1 MQKIKTLALSIPLLI
16 LAHAVIIT
24 GAWAAGEYKVSF
36 QQFSDSKAFYDDPRP
51 VFTELSIKKVLPP
64 EDYVQVTYNEEEM
77 KTLWAEVTGFRSPE
91 VVGKIAPEIK
101 PGKYSYQDKEKYPGL
116 KELMI
121 PMNYERF
128 RPGQP
133 PLAGNFSE
141 IEIIPTRQYY
151 YSIPIGQATKKYTD
165 ATKQDENGYI
175 IEDSYASG
183 LPFPRPSGKFKAQQI
198 MYNWEKRYLGSDNYY
213 LISLGKGFNGKL
225 VEDFDTTAIDWRI
238 KLNARVI
245 PPYGWYD
252 ERARKR
258 GEQSIYLFQQLSP
271 RDMYGNVINSTK
283 FVGINDY
290 DQFLVYIAMLRRIR
304 KLSGTDTQDIAA
316 GSDTIYEDYEGF
328 SQKLSPTRFPYK
340 YELLGEREY
349 LVPSYSLDG
358 SESISKSGVELAN
371 IKFERRPCYVVQLT
385 QLEKGF
391 IYGRRV
397 IYIDAETFLW
407 HRIENYD
414 QKGRLYRDCDL
425 VAGFRPEMGD
435 YIFWLVTNLDQ
446 LDYHSTVGFGYQIPV
461 LWLTRDH
468 VSMQSI
474 IKKGK

>member
-1 MQKIKTLALSIPLLI
+1 MQKVKALTFSIPLLI
-16 LAHAVIIT
+16 LAHAMIIT
-24 GAWAAGEYKVSF
+24 GAWAEGEYKVSF
-36 QQFSDSKAFYDDPRP
+36 QQFSDSKTFYDDPRP
-51 VFTELSIKKVLPP
+51 VFKDLSIKKVLPS
-64 EDYVQVTYNEEEM
+64 DAYAQVTYNEEEM
-77 KTLWAEVTGFRSPE
+77 KNLWAEVVGVRSPE
-91 VVGKIAPEIK
+91 VVGEIAPEIK
-101 PGKYSYQDKEKYPGL
+101 PGKYTYRDKEKYPGL

-141 IEIIPTRQYY
+141 MEIIPTRQYY
-151 YSIPIGQATKKYTD
+151 YSIPIGEATKKYAG

-213 LISLGKGFNGKL
+213 LIQQGKGFNSKL
-225 VEDFDTTAIDWRI
+225 AEDFDTNAIAWRL
-238 KLNARVI
+238 KLNARATI

-252 ERARKR
+252 ERAQKR
-258 GEQSIYLFQQLSP
+258 GEQSTYLFQQLSP

-290 DQFLVYIAMLRRIR
+290 DQFLVYIAMMRRIR

-340 YELLGEREY
+340 YEVLAEREY

-358 SESISKSGVELAN
+358 SEYIRKEGLELGN
-371 IKFERRPCYVVQLT
+371 VKFERRPCYVV
-385 QLEKGF
+385 
-391 IYGRRV
+391 
-397 IYIDAETFLW
+397 
-407 HRIENYD
+407 
-414 QKGRLYRDCDL
+414 
-425 VAGFRPEMGD
+425 
-435 YIFWLVTNLDQ
+435 
-446 LDYHSTVGFGYQIPV
+446 
-461 LWLTRDH
+461 
-468 VSMQSI
+468 
-474 IKKGK
+474 